1 MRPLRAI
8 AAVLVALLAF
18 TACGTPNAGTGAGGT
33 EQFGPEAEIPQLG
46 GSAQGG
52 ADAGAG
58 GSLGEE
64 EIAVEESAPPGL
76 HIVNVVISP
85 VTDALR
91 DAINFTGFQSG
102 GTQGLLELPIYGL
115 NPRQKIYYLI
125 VSVINEGD
133 QPVRNLK
140 GRADFFDAQGRQV
153 WSETV
158 ALTHYPTRLAL
169 NPPSLPNT
177 VDPQPPLGPDI
188 NGYPLYYFPTNVGL
202 FAFAVPDASIAEDVR
217 SWKLTFL
224 VSTS

>member
-1 MRPLRAI
+1 MRPVRLLAT
-8 AAVLVALLAF
+8 VLVALLAL
-18 TACGTPNAGTGAGGT
+18 TACGSPEAGLGT
-33 EQFGPEAEIPQLG
+33 ETFGPEAEIPQLG
-46 GSAQGG
+46 GAAQGG
-52 ADAGAG
+52 ADEGAAAG
-58 GSLGEE
+58 LGEE
-64 EIAVEESAPPGL
+64 AIEVGEAAPPGL
-76 HIVNVVISP
+76 HITTVIVSP
-85 VTDALR
+85 VTAALR
-91 DAINFTGFQSG
+91 DAIDFTGFQSG

-125 VSVINEGD
+125 VPVINEGD

-140 GRADFFDAQGRQV
+140 GRADFFDAKGRRV

-177 VDPQPPLGPDI
+177 VEPQPGLGPDI
-188 NGYPLYYFPTNVGL
+188 SGYPLYYFQTNVGI
-202 FAFAVPDASIAEDVR
+202 FAFAVPDSSIAEDVR